1 MTVHHS
7 APWIP
12 IRPGPRT
19 SLAAFH
25 VRTVMILNRSS
36 HRERFRSLN
45 LGREVVWG
53 MIAACLLTGCQSLS
67 AVLKDPDSK
76 PHEFA
81 VDLSVDE
88 DEDTSDSSWAT
99 KNDLHTAHADYDAV
113 KSQSVSQQD
122 EEVSRKGSI
131 TSGHSFAPRRLT
143 LRRPVPVPEG
153 SSNEGAF
160 DESNIVTAEV
170 PRDEAPSSSSATENA
185 SSPPMP
191 DFNKP
196 PASRNT
202 MWQDESGLSAWKSNG
217 ASSPDKAGGT
227 AGPSQKAIDR
237 SRPTSTPRA
246 SNSASSAPKNEVPS
260 GRVDDGSDEKAM
272 PLGATKSQVPKPPN
286 APRNQ
291 SGNSAQGMPAGAPP
305 SSEQPNEES
314 AQTSSAAA
322 SPETPAEAAPEA
334 EPGVFERLRGLYTPR
349 SSDTDKLRRQMR
361 KLSDPFGLLKER
373 DEDAGPTSSIEEPA
387 TNQTADAGDTATT
400 ETTTTQPP
408 VDAKQ
413 PTAEQLLESA
423 ITQAE
428 SELENWP
435 RTPSGRPDQLSE
447 WRRRQTDLRLL
458 YLLAGRSADS
468 VRIIESLPEEEQE
481 FWQSLMLAMHSYR
494 SGEQSEDLTAH
505 LTEALDHL
513 RTAEK
518 RLQPLTPLKIRRAAF
533 CDRIDGFGQITEF
546 PATDFDP
553 GQRVLIYVDV
563 RNFRTELTAQGR
575 FRSEFAA
582 VIEYQR
588 EDDDDVTETVRL
600 PQILDE
606 CDVERTD
613 YFQSFELTIP
623 ALAGR
628 YTARVRLKD
637 LQSLQTAEANLEFT
651 VRSQQAGQ

>member
-1 MTVHHS
+1 
-7 APWIP
+7 
-12 IRPGPRT
+12 
-19 SLAAFH
+19 
-25 VRTVMILNRSS
+25 MILSRSS
-36 HRERFRSLN
+36 HRERSRSLN
-45 LGREVVWG
+45 LRRDAVWG
-53 MIAACLLTGCQSLS
+53 MIAACLLTGCQSLNTALRDS
-67 AVLKDPDSK
+67 DSK

-81 VDLSVDE
+81 VDLSVDD
-88 DEDTSDSSWAT
+88 DEDTTDSSWAT
-99 KNDLHTAHADYDAV
+99 KNDLHTAHADYDAL
-113 KSQSVSQQD
+113 KSQAVSQQED
-122 EEVSRKGSI
+122 DSPRKGSV

-153 SSNEGAF
+153 SANEEAV
-160 DESNIVTAEV
+160 DESNIVTAEA
-170 PRDEAPSSSSATENA
+170 PREEASLSSSSNNN
-185 SSPPMP
+185 SSDPQLPE
-191 DFNKP
+191 FNKP
-196 PASRNT
+196 PASRNK

-217 ASSPDKAGGT
+217 TTSPDKANGSAASAQKGADRNRQSANT
-227 AGPSQKAIDR
+227 RTTNPAG
-237 SRPTSTPRA
+237 
-246 SNSASSAPKNEVPS
+246 SASKNDATAS
-260 GRVDDGSDEKAM
+260 RVNDSSDEKAM
-272 PLGATKSQVPKPPN
+272 PLGATRSQVPKPPN
-286 APRNQ
+286 AARNAGGNTAPGTTGPQNGNDPIVEGQ
-291 SGNSAQGMPAGAPP
+291 SQPSPESPA
-305 SSEQPNEES
+305 
-314 AQTSSAAA
+314 T
-322 SPETPAEAAPEA
+322 ETPAEAAPEA
-334 EPGVFERLRGLYTPR
+334 EPGVLERLRGLYAPR

-373 DEDAGPTSSIEEPA
+373 DEDAGPTSSIEEPPA
-387 TNQTADAGDTATT
+387 NQTADAGDAATT
-400 ETTTTQPP
+400 ESTTTQPP
-408 VDAKQ
+408 ADAKQ

-423 ITQAE
+423 IAETE

-494 SGEQSEDLTAH
+494 SGEQSDDLTSH

-518 RLQPLTPLKIRRAAF
+518 RLQPLAPLKIRRAAF

-563 RNFRTELTAQGR
+563 RNFRTELTVQGR
-575 FRSEFAA
+575 YRSEFAA

-588 EDDDDVTETVRL
+588 EDDDDVTETIRL

-651 VRSQQAGQ
+651 VRSQQSGQ